1 MKTKAK
7 SGEPAPEKG
16 QTVSVRCGRLVRR
29 PFTCD
34 CGQTVSPRSK
44 YYDDGF
50 CFRCARWDSRGGAY
64 RVRFNYRVKGIL
76 PSLTKEGG
84 TP

>member
-1 MKTKAK
+1 MTTALPD
-7 SGEPAPEKG
+7 SRITPSRPAVG
-16 QTVSVRCGRLVRR
+16 IGSDALVRR
-29 PFTCD
+29 PYKCD
-34 CGQTVSPRSK
+34 CGQTVSVRSK
-44 YYDDGF
+44 YYNDGF
-50 CFRCARWDSRGGAY
+50 CYRCARWDSRGGVY